1 MKVLVTGANGL
12 LGQELIAA
20 LLERKHEVIATSK
33 GPSRIKTDAGS
44 SITYRELNITDG
56 LAIQQVLAETRPE
69 VIIHAAAMTQV
80 DDCELDKITCYN
92 INVTATR
99 FLVEAAKEVGARL
112 VYISTDFIFDGEA
125 GPYKE
130 DDEPKPVNY
139 YGSTKLSAEA
149 EIMESGLPWSIV
161 RTVLV
166 IGTAV
171 GTRSNIISWVRDK
184 LTRGEKIKVVDDQ
197 FRTPTFTEDL
207 AKGIVLVVEKK
218 ATGIYHISGKDF
230 LTPYQIALKT
240 ADHFG
245 LDHSLI
251 EKADVT
257 SFSQPAVRPPRT
269 GFYIDKARKDL
280 GYEPLSF
287 DEALKKFFPIA

>member
-1 MKVLVTGANGL
+1 MKILVTGANGL
-12 LGQELIAA
+12 LGQELIGL
-20 LLERKHEVIATSK
+20 LLEKQHEVIATSK
-33 GPSRIKTDAGS
+33 GPSRIQPALAGRL
-44 SITYRELNITDG
+44 TYRDMDITDG
-56 LAIQQVLAETRPE
+56 LATQQVLAESRPE

-80 DDCELDKITCYN
+80 DDCELNKIACYN

-99 FLVEAAKEVGARL
+99 FLIEAAREINARL
-112 VYISTDFIFDGEA
+112 LYVSTDFIFDGTS
-125 GPYKE
+125 GPYRE
-130 DDEPKPVNY
+130 DDEPKPLNY
-139 YGSTKLSAEA
+139 YGSTKLSAETD
-149 EIMESGLPWSIV
+149 IIESGLEWSIV

-184 LTRGEKIKVVDDQ
+184 LTKGEKIKVVDDQ

-207 AKGIVLVVEKK
+207 AKGILLVVEKK
-218 ATGIYHISGKDF
+218 ATGIYHISGKDL

-240 ADHFG
+240 ADHFS
-245 LDHSLI
+245 LDQSLI

-269 GFYIDKARKDL
+269 GFHIDKARRDL

-287 DEALKKFFPIA
+287 DEGLKKFFPA

>member
-12 LGQELIAA
+12 LGQELIG
-20 LLERKHEVIATSK
+20 LLLQKNYDVIGASK
-33 GPSRIKTDAGS
+33 GPCRFQPDSENNFI
-44 SITYRELNITDG
+44 YRDLDITDG
-56 LAIQQVLAETRPE
+56 LATHQILNEYRPD

-80 DDCELDKITCYN
+80 DECELNKVVCYN

-99 FLVEAAKEVGARL
+99 FLIEAAKEINARL
-112 VYISTDFIFDGEA
+112 VYISTDFIFDGLT

-130 DDEPKPVNY
+130 DDEPKPLNY
-139 YGSTKLSAEA
+139 YGSTKLSAET
-149 EIMESGLPWSIV
+149 EITESGLHWSIV

-166 IGTAV
+166 IGNAKS
-171 GTRSNIISWVRDK
+171 TRSNIISWVRDK
-184 LTRGEKIKVVDDQ
+184 LTKGEKIKVVDDQ

-218 ATGIYHISGKDF
+218 ATGIYHISGKDL
-230 LTPYQIALKT
+230 LTPYEIALRT
-240 ADHFG
+240 AAHFR
-245 LDHSLI
+245 LDNSLI

-287 DEALKKFFPIA
+287 EEGLKKFFPS

>member
-1 MKVLVTGANGL
+1 MKVLLTGANGL
-12 LGQELIAA
+12 LGQELVALLLKNNYHVIAA
-20 LLERKHEVIATSK
+20 SK
-33 GPSRIKTDAGS
+33 GSSRIDFGGHNFV
-44 SITYRELNITDG
+44 YQELDITDG
-56 LAIQQVLAETRPE
+56 AATYAALQNHKPTV
-69 VIIHAAAMTQV
+69 VIHAAAMTQV
-80 DDCELDKITCYN
+80 DDCELNKIDCYN
-92 INVTATR
+92 VNVTATR
-99 FLVEAAKEVGARL
+99 FLIGAAREISARL
-112 VYISTDFIFDGEA
+112 LYISTDFIFDGSS

-139 YGSTKLSAEA
+139 YGSTKLSAET
-149 EIMESGLPWSIV
+149 EVIESGLDWSIV

-166 IGTAV
+166 IGNAR

-184 LTRGEKIKVVDDQ
+184 LTKGEKIKVVDDQ

-207 AKGIVLVVEKK
+207 AKGILLVIEKNGK
-218 ATGIYHISGKDF
+218 GIYHISGKDF

-245 LDHSLI
+245 LDKNLI
-251 EKADVT
+251 EKADVA

-269 GFYIDKARKDL
+269 GFHIEKARKDL

-287 DEALKKFFPIA
+287 DEALKKFFPA

>member
-1 MKVLVTGANGL
+1 MKILVTGANGL
-12 LGQELIAA
+12 LGQELVG
-20 LLERKHEVIATSK
+20 LLLQKKYEVIATSK
-33 GPSRIKTDAGS
+33 GPNRLELP
-44 SITYRELNITDG
+44 SINNFAYRELDITDG
-56 LAIQQVLAETRPE
+56 LASQAVLNEYRPA

-80 DDCELDKITCYN
+80 DECELNKIDCYN

-99 FLVEAAKEVGARL
+99 FLIEAAKDIHAKFIYV
-112 VYISTDFIFDGEA
+112 STDFIFDGLT
-125 GPYKE
+125 GPYTE
-130 DDEPKPVNY
+130 DDEPKPLNY
-139 YGSTKLSAEA
+139 YGSTKLSAET
-149 EIMESGLPWSIV
+149 EVMESGLNWSIV

-166 IGTAV
+166 IGNAS
-171 GTRSNIISWVRDK
+171 GTRSNIITWVREK
-184 LTRGEKIKVVDDQ
+184 LTKGEKIKVVDDQ

-207 AKGIVLVVEKK
+207 AKGILLVVEKD
-218 ATGIYHISGKDF
+218 ATGIFHVSGKDL

-240 ADHFG
+240 ADHFK

-269 GFYIDKARKDL
+269 GFYIEKARKEL

-287 DEALKKFFPIA
+287 EEGLQKFFPR

>member
-12 LGQELIAA
+12 LGQELIS
-20 LLERKHEVIATSK
+20 LLLQQNFDVTATSK
-33 GPSRIKTDAGS
+33 GPSRLQ
-44 SITYRELNITDG
+44 SIVGKNLIYRDLDITDG
-56 LAIQQVLAETRPE
+56 LAVENLITECKPDA
-69 VIIHAAAMTQV
+69 IIHAAAMTQV
-80 DDCELDKITCYN
+80 DECELNKIDCYN
-92 INVTATR
+92 TNVTATR
-99 FLVEAAKEVGARL
+99 FLIEAAKEVNSKL
-112 VYISTDFIFDGEA
+112 VYISTDFIFDGST

-139 YGSTKLSAEA
+139 YGSTKLSAET
-149 EIMESGLPWSIV
+149 EIMESGLHWCIV

-171 GTRSNIISWVRDK
+171 GTRSNIISWVKEK
-184 LTRGEKIKVVDDQ
+184 LSKGEKIKVVNDQ

-207 AKGIVLVVEKK
+207 AKGILLVLEKN
-218 ATGIYHISGKDF
+218 ATGIYHISGKDL

-240 ADHFG
+240 AEHFN
-245 LDHSLI
+245 LDDSLI
-251 EKADVT
+251 EQADVT
-257 SFSQPAVRPPRT
+257 SFTQPAVRPPRT

-287 DEALKKFFPIA
+287 EEGLKKFFSS

>member
-1 MKVLVTGANGL
+1 MKILVTGANGL
-12 LGQELIAA
+12 LGQELISH
-20 LLERKHEVIATSK
+20 LLEKEHQVIAVSK
-33 GPSRIKTDAGS
+33 GPSRLQLSLAEK
-44 SITYRELNITDG
+44 ITYRELDITDG
-56 LAIQQVLAETRPE
+56 LATHRLITEVRPE

-80 DDCELDKITCYN
+80 DDCELNKIDCYN
-92 INVTATR
+92 VNVTATR
-99 FLVEAAKEVGARL
+99 FLIEAAKEVRPRF
-112 VYISTDFIFDGEA
+112 VYVSTDFIFDGAA

-139 YGSTKLSAEA
+139 YGSTKLSAET
-149 EIMESGLPWSIV
+149 EVMESGLDWSVV

-166 IGTAV
+166 IGTAA

-184 LTRGEKIKVVDDQ
+184 LKKGEKIKVVDDQ

-207 AKGIVLVVEKK
+207 AKGIGLVVERN
-218 ATGIYHISGKDF
+218 ATGVYHISGKDL

-240 ADHFG
+240 AAHFQ
-245 LDHSLI
+245 LDTSLI
-251 EKADVT
+251 EKADIT
-257 SFSQPAVRPPRT
+257 SFSQPAVRPPKT

-287 DEALKKFFPIA
+287 EEGLKKFFSS

>member
-1 MKVLVTGANGL
+1 MKILVTGANGL
-12 LGQELIAA
+12 LGQELIAH
-20 LLERKHEVIATSK
+20 LLENNYDVIATSK
-33 GPSRIKTDAGS
+33 GANRLQVPPGKNFVYED
-44 SITYRELNITDG
+44 LDVTDG
-56 LAIQQVLAETRPE
+56 LASLKVLTEHKPDL
-69 VIIHAAAMTQV
+69 IIHAAAMTQV
-80 DDCELDKITCYN
+80 DQCELNKIVCYN

-99 FLVEAAKEVGARL
+99 FLIAAAKEIGAKL
-112 VYISTDFIFDGEA
+112 IYISTDFIFDGVS

-130 DDEPKPVNY
+130 DDEARPLNY
-139 YGSTKLSAEA
+139 YGSTKLSAEI
-149 EIMESGLPWSIV
+149 EVMESGLQWTIV

-166 IGTAV
+166 IGNEES
-171 GTRSNIISWVRDK
+171 TRSNIISWVKDK
-184 LTRGEKIKVVDDQ
+184 LRKGEKIKVVDDQ

-207 AKGIVLVVEKK
+207 AKGIVLIIQKN
-218 ATGIYHISGKDF
+218 ATGIYHISGKDL
-230 LTPYQIALKT
+230 LTPYQIAMKT
-240 ADHFG
+240 ADYLQ

-287 DEALKKFFPIA
+287 DEGLKKFFSS

>member
-12 LGQELIAA
+12 LGQELIA
-20 LLERKHEVIATSK
+20 LLLQRKHEVIATSK
-33 GPSRIKTDAGS
+33 GPSRIQTEPGS
-44 SITYRELNITDG
+44 NITYKELDITDG
-56 LAIQQVLAETRPE
+56 LAIQQVLAESRPD
-69 VIIHAAAMTQV
+69 VVIHAAAMTQV

-99 FLVEAAKEVGARL
+99 FLVEAAKEVNTRII
-112 VYISTDFIFDGEA
+112 YISTDFIFDGEA

-130 DDEPKPVNY
+130 DDEPKPLNY
-139 YGSTKLSAEA
+139 YGSTKLSAET
-149 EIMESGLPWSIV
+149 EIIESGLEWSII

-184 LTRGEKIKVVDDQ
+184 LAKGEKIKVVNDQ

-207 AKGIVLVVEKK
+207 AKGILLVVEKK
-218 ATGIYHISGKDF
+218 ATGIYHISGKDL

-240 ADHFG
+240 ADHFR

-287 DEALKKFFPIA
+287 DEGLKKFFPS

>member
-12 LGQELIAA
+12 LGQELIA
-20 LLERKHEVIATSK
+20 LLLQKKHQVIATSK
-33 GPSRIKTDAGS
+33 GPSRIQPEFAKN
-44 SITYRELNITDG
+44 ITYRDLDITDG
-56 LAIQQVLAETRPE
+56 LAIQQVLGETRPD

-80 DDCELDKITCYN
+80 DDCELNKITCYN

-99 FLVEAAKEVGARL
+99 FLVEAAKEIRTRL
-112 VYISTDFIFDGEA
+112 VYISTDFIFDGA
-125 GPYKE
+125 DGPYKE
-130 DDEPKPVNY
+130 DDEPKPLNY
-139 YGSTKLSAEA
+139 YGSTKLSAET
-149 EIMESGLPWSIV
+149 EIMESGLEWSIV

-184 LTRGEKIKVVDDQ
+184 LTKGEKIKVVDDQ

-207 AKGIVLVVEKK
+207 AKGILLVVEKR
-218 ATGIYHISGKDF
+218 ATGIYHISGKDL

-240 ADHFG
+240 ADHFH
-245 LDHSLI
+245 LDHNLI

-287 DEALKKFFPIA
+287 DEGLKKFFPS

>member
-12 LGQELIAA
+12 LGQELVA
-20 LLERKHEVIATSK
+20 LLLQRDHEVIATSK
-33 GPSRIKTDAGS
+33 GASRLQP
-44 SITYRELNITDG
+44 SITGSLTYRDLDITDG
-56 LAIQQVLAETRPE
+56 MAVQKVIAEFMPN

-80 DDCELDKITCYN
+80 DDCELNKIDCYN

-99 FLVEAAKEVGARL
+99 FLIEAAKEVNAKL
-112 VYISTDFIFDGEA
+112 VYVSTDFIFDGSA

-130 DDEPKPVNY
+130 EDEPKPLNY
-139 YGSTKLSAEA
+139 YGSTKLSAET
-149 EIMESGLPWSIV
+149 EVVESGLQWAIA

-166 IGTAV
+166 IGNAI
-171 GTRSNIISWVRDK
+171 GTRSNIISWVKDK
-184 LTRGEKIKVVDDQ
+184 LGKGEKIRVVNDQ

-207 AKGIVLVVEKK
+207 AKGIVLIIEKN
-218 ATGIYHISGKDF
+218 ATGIYHISGKDL
-230 LTPYQIALKT
+230 LTPYEIALKT
-240 ADHFG
+240 AAHFQ
-245 LDHSLI
+245 LDNSLI

-269 GFYIDKARKDL
+269 GFHIDKARKDL

-287 DEALKKFFPIA
+287 EEGLKKFFPS

>member
-12 LGQELIAA
+12 LGQELIA
-20 LLERKHEVIATSK
+20 LLLQKKHEVIATSK
-33 GPSRIKTDAGS
+33 GPSRIQAAPGS
-44 SITYRELNITDG
+44 NISYKELDITDG
-56 LAIQQVLAETRPE
+56 LAIQQVLGESRPD
-69 VIIHAAAMTQV
+69 VVIHAAAMTQV

-99 FLVEAAKEVGARL
+99 FLVEAAKEVRTRI

-130 DDEPKPVNY
+130 DDEPKPLNY
-139 YGSTKLSAEA
+139 YGSTKLSAET
-149 EIMESGLPWSIV
+149 EITESGLDWTII

-166 IGTAV
+166 IGTAK

-184 LTRGEKIKVVDDQ
+184 LTKGEKIKVVDDQ

-207 AKGIVLVVEKK
+207 AKGILLAVEKK
-218 ATGIYHISGKDF
+218 ATGIYHISGKDL

-240 ADHFG
+240 ADHFR

-287 DEALKKFFPIA
+287 DEGLKKFFPS

>member
-1 MKVLVTGANGL
+1 MKILVTGANGL
-12 LGQELIAA
+12 LGQELITL
-20 LLERKHEVIATSK
+20 LLEKKYDVVATSK
-33 GPSRIKTDAGS
+33 GPTRIHSAPGKSYLYQD
-44 SITYRELNITDG
+44 LDITDG
-56 LAIQQVLAETRPE
+56 LACQKLITELSPD

-80 DDCELDKITCYN
+80 DECELNKIDCYN

-99 FLVEAAKEVGARL
+99 FLIEAAKEINARFI
-112 VYISTDFIFDGEA
+112 YISTDFIFDGVS

-130 DDEPKPVNY
+130 DDEPKPLNY
-139 YGSTKLSAEA
+139 YGSTKLSAET
-149 EIMESGLPWSIV
+149 EVMESGLQWSIV

-166 IGTAV
+166 IGNSQSA
-171 GTRSNIISWVRDK
+171 RQNIISWVRDK
-184 LTRGEKIKVVDDQ
+184 LSKGEKIKVVDDQ

-207 AKGIVLVVEKK
+207 AKGILLILEKN
-218 ATGIYHISGKDF
+218 ATGVYHISGKDF

-240 ADHFG
+240 ADHFR

-251 EKADVT
+251 EKADIT

-269 GFYIDKARKDL
+269 GFNIGKAREQL

-287 DEALKKFFPIA
+287 EEGLKKFFP

>member
-12 LGQELIAA
+12 LGQELTNA
-20 LLERKHEVIATSK
+20 LLDNKHEVIATSK
-33 GPSRIKTDAGS
+33 GVSRIQIPQGANF
-44 SITYRELNITDG
+44 TYQSMDITDG
-56 LAIQQVLAETRPE
+56 MAIQQVLSQHRPD

-80 DDCELDKITCYN
+80 DDCEINKIDCYN

-99 FLVEAAKEVGARL
+99 FLIEAAKEIKTKIL
-112 VYISTDFIFDGEA
+112 YISTDFIFDGVA

-130 DDEPKPVNY
+130 EDEPKPVNY
-139 YGSTKLSAEA
+139 YGSTKLSAET
-149 EIMESGLPWSIV
+149 EIMESGLHWSIV

-184 LTRGEKIKVVDDQ
+184 LTKGEKIKVVDDQ

-207 AKGIVLVVEKK
+207 AKGIVLVIEKN
-218 ATGIYHISGKDF
+218 AQGIYHISGKDF
-230 LTPYQIALKT
+230 LTPYEIALKT
-240 ADHFG
+240 ADHFR

-287 DEALKKFFPIA
+287 DDALKKFFPS